1 MSLYKSYL
9 DLVKACNR
17 VVDNDTPTKHR
28 KPVSS
33 GRAVAERE
41 LTKFA
46 LRNKKKEAQIFGYL
60 TPGAVDTLPWDRSG
74 VMRLMGDAA
83 PEKGD
88 ALTYGFQADGNVP
101 WLNAQLTRMALKSP
115 AVRQN
120 FPFVSA
126 WGNGSGLPGDY
137 LPVIGAP
144 DVKMPECL
152 APIFGIV
159 HRKVNIVAYTQTP
172 NDVLIWVHSRPASAL
187 HYPSKLDNV
196 SSGFVLHGETR
207 SDTIDRLVL
216 DEMDGGRGLNYKL
229 TWHKPVAYFTI
240 RGADAGELEGL
251 AEAGIEACR
260 SFKASEEW
268 VPRAVEENDDVG
280 EFALYTV
287 EEVKDSLLDGEWK
300 PGSAL
305 AMLRFLIDKGL
316 ITEEEEPE
324 LEEICQMMLRRLPH
338 YMPKGTF
345 P

>member
-9 DLVKACNR
+9 DLIKACNL
-17 VVDNDTPTKHR
+17 VVDNDTSTKHG

-33 GRAVAERE
+33 GRGVAERE

-46 LRNKKKEAQIFGYL
+46 LRNKKKDAQIFGYL
-60 TPGAVDTLPWDRSG
+60 TPEAVDTLPWDRSG

-83 PEKGD
+83 PETGD
-88 ALTYGFQADGNVP
+88 ARTYGFQADGNVP

-172 NDVLIWVHSRPASAL
+172 NDVLIWVQSRPALAL

-207 SDTIDRLVL
+207 SDTIDRLVF

-240 RGADAGELEGL
+240 RGADAGKLEGL
-251 AEAGIEACR
+251 AEAGIEAGR
-260 SFKASEEW
+260 SGDRG
-268 VPRAVEENDDVG
+268 VPFVQGERGVG
-280 EFALYTV
+280 AAGGG
-287 EEVKDSLLDGEWK
+287 GE
-300 PGSAL
+300 
-305 AMLRFLIDKGL
+305 R
-316 ITEEEEPE
+316 
-324 LEEICQMMLRRLPH
+324 
-338 YMPKGTF
+338 
-345 P
+345 